1 MVKNSKLEFPVIS
14 FGVSDV
20 DVNIDTGE
28 LLFPVFVLFFCAAY
42 YTDTRGLPARSMIYA
57 EPLLYATVLL
67 SMLTISAHAVS
78 FDKKVKKG
86 SSDDASPF
94 ISWGESIEK
103 KKSNTPLDDENEKNE
118 FGIKSAISIAVIL
131 IGYIISLYLLPFV
144 IATVGFLL
152 CCLYVFGERNPLRIV
167 VYAVG
172 FTALSWAIFI
182 EWLFVPL
189 P

>member
-1 MVKNSKLEFPVIS
+1 MVKNSKPEFPVIS

-20 DVNIDTGE
+20 DVTIDTGE

-57 EPLLYATVLL
+57 ESLLYATVLL
-67 SMLTISAHAVS
+67 SMLTIFAHAI
-78 FDKKVKKG
+78 
-86 SSDDASPF
+86 SSDDASQF

-103 KKSNTPLDDENEKNE
+103 KNSNTLLDDDNEKNE
-118 FGIKSAISIAVIL
+118 FGIKSAVSIAVIL

-144 IATVGFLL
+144 IATVGFLS
-152 CCLYVFGERNPLRIV
+152 CCLYIFGERNPLRIV

-182 EWLFVPL
+182 EWLLVPL